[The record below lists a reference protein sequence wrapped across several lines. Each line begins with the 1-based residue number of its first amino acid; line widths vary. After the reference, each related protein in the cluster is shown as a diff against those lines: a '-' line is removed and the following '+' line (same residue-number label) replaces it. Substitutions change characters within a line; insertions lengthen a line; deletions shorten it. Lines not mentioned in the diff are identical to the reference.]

1 MMMLTAAS
9 VDERMTIH
17 LKPELE
23 QLIQKDIERG
33 AYQTVEQF
41 VERAI
46 QMLHEEEDLLWE
58 SKADIH
64 NEIGLGLAEIE
75 RGEGISGEV
84 SRARL
89 QRKKADR
96 QNRPS

>member
-46 QMLHEEEDLLWE
+46 QMLH
-58 SKADIH
+58 
-64 NEIGLGLAEIE
+64 
-75 RGEGISGEV
+75 
-84 SRARL
+84 
-89 QRKKADR
+89 
-96 QNRPS
+96 